1 MKDVDNNKRLKKYVL
16 LNIILLC
23 FISTGII
30 LFRSPKDKY
39 FRYGPNE
46 DLLVLSTNIDTWEKY
61 MYLQLFI
68 CIIEVVNMIIAEL
81 ATPILTFNIYN
92 PDKKVIDEFT
102 KNELQILGNTL
113 WLINSLIKTLTVL
126 VSISQFDIA
135 ILRVIYSEATSI
147 YSIRV
152 LLNDKTYVYKEICKT
167 DDDASIEL
175 EDLI

>member
-61 MYLQLFI
+61 MYLQVFI

-81 ATPILTFNIYN
+81 AMPILTFNIYN
-92 PDKKVIDEFT
+92 PDKKIINEFT
-102 KNELQILGNTL
+102 KNELQILGNTM

-135 ILRVIYSEATSI
+135 LLRVIYSEATSI

-152 LLNDKTYVYKEICKT
+152 LLNDKKYVENDIHLP
-167 DDDASIEL
+167 DEGSLEMEEL
-175 EDLI
+175 V